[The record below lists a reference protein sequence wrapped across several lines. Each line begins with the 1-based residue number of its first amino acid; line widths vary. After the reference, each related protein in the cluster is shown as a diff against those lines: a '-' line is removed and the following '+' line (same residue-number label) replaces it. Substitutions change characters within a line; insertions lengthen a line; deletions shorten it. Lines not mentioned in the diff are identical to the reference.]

1 MKRRTNLTL
10 RRMGRRYMMVNAAS
24 AAQDMADVYTLNET
38 AARLWERLGDDEI
51 SLPSLA
57 SWLAEEYGIAYD
69 DALTD
74 VTTQVQEWREFGLIE

>member
-24 AAQDMADVYTLNET
+24 AVQDTADVYTLNET
-38 AARLWERLGDDEI
+38 AARLWEQLGDDEI

-57 SWLAEEYGIAYD
+57 GWLAGEYGIAYD
-69 DALTD
+69 DALAD
-74 VTTQVQEWREFGLIE
+74 VIAQVQEWREFGLIE

>member
-1 MKRRTNLTL
+1 MKRRTKLTL

-24 AAQDMADVYTLNET
+24 AVQDTADVYTLNET
-38 AARLWERLGDDEI
+38 AARLWEQLGDDEI

-69 DALTD
+69 DALAD
-74 VTTQVQEWREFGLIE
+74 VATQVQEWQEFGLIE

>member
-24 AAQDMADVYTLNET
+24 AVQDTADVYTLNET
-38 AARLWERLGDDEI
+38 AARLWEQLGDDEI

-57 SWLAEEYGIAYD
+57 SWLADEYGIAYD
-69 DALTD
+69 DALAD
-74 VTTQVQEWREFGLIE
+74 VTTQVKDWQEFGLIE

>member
-10 RRMGRRYMMVNAAS
+10 RRMGRKYMMVNAAS
-24 AAQDMADVYTLNET
+24 AAQDTADVYTLNET
-38 AARLWERLGDDEI
+38 AARLWEQLGDDEI

-74 VTTQVQEWREFGLIE
+74 VTTQVKDWQEFGLIE

>member
-24 AAQDMADVYTLNET
+24 AAQDTADVYTLNET

-57 SWLAEEYGIAYD
+57 SWLADEYGIAYD
-69 DALTD
+69 DALAD
-74 VTTQVQEWREFGLIE
+74 VTTQVKDWQEFGLIE

>member
-1 MKRRTNLTL
+1 MKRRTKLTL

-24 AAQDMADVYTLNET
+24 AVQDTADVYTLNET
-38 AARLWERLGDDEI
+38 AARLWEQLGDDEI

-69 DALTD
+69 DALAD
-74 VTTQVQEWREFGLIE
+74 VTTQVKEWQEFGLIE

>member
-1 MKRRTNLTL
+1 MKRRAKLTL

-24 AAQDMADVYTLNET
+24 AAQDTADVYTLNET

-57 SWLAEEYGIAYD
+57 TWLAGEYGIAYD
-69 DALTD
+69 DALAD
-74 VTTQVQEWREFGLIE
+74 VTTQVQEWQEFGLIE

>member
-38 AARLWERLGDDEI
+38 AARLWEQLGDDEI

-57 SWLAEEYGIAYD
+57 SWLAGEYGIAYD
-69 DALTD
+69 DALAD
-74 VTTQVQEWREFGLIE
+74 VTTQVHEWREFGLIE

>member
-24 AAQDMADVYTLNET
+24 AARDMADVYTLNET

-57 SWLAEEYGIAYD
+57 TWLAGEYGIAYD
-69 DALTD
+69 DALAD

>member
-24 AAQDMADVYTLNET
+24 AAQDTADVYTFNET

-57 SWLAEEYGIAYD
+57 TWLADEYGIAYD
-69 DALTD
+69 DALAD
-74 VTTQVQEWREFGLIE
+74 VTTQVQEWQEFGLIE

>member
-24 AAQDMADVYTLNET
+24 AVQDTADVYTLNET
-38 AARLWERLGDDEI
+38 AARLWEQLGDDEI

-69 DALTD
+69 DALSD
-74 VTTQVQEWREFGLIE
+74 VTTQVKEWQEFGLIE

>member
-1 MKRRTNLTL
+1 MKRRTKLTL
-10 RRMGRRYMMVNAAS
+10 RRMGRRYMMVNGAS
-24 AAQDMADVYTLNET
+24 AAQETADVYTLNET

-57 SWLAEEYGIAYD
+57 SWLAGEYGIAYD
-69 DALTD
+69 DALAD

>member
-24 AAQDMADVYTLNET
+24 ATQDTADVYTLNET
-38 AARLWERLGDDEI
+38 AARLWEQLGDDEI

-69 DALTD
+69 DALAD
-74 VTTQVQEWREFGLIE
+74 VTTQVQEWQEFGLIE

>member
-24 AAQDMADVYTLNET
+24 AAQDTAAVYTLNET
-38 AARLWERLGDDEI
+38 AAPLWERLGDAEI

-57 SWLAEEYGIAYD
+57 RWLAGEHGIAYD
-69 DALTD
+69 DALAD
-74 VTTQVQEWREFGLIE
+74 VTTQVQEWRESGPID

>member
-24 AAQDMADVYTLNET
+24 AVQDTADVYTLNET
-38 AARLWERLGDDEI
+38 AARLWEQLGDDEI

-57 SWLAEEYGIAYD
+57 GWLAGEYGIAYD
-69 DALTD
+69 DALAD
-74 VTTQVQEWREFGLIE
+74 VTAQVQEWQRFGLIE

>member
-24 AAQDMADVYTLNET
+24 AVQDTADVYTLNET
-38 AARLWERLGDDEI
+38 AARLWEQLGDDEI

-57 SWLAEEYGIAYD
+57 SWLADEYGIAYD
-69 DALTD
+69 NALAD
-74 VTTQVQEWREFGLIE
+74 VTTQVKDWQEFGLIE

>member
-24 AAQDMADVYTLNET
+24 AAQDTADVYTLNET

-51 SLPSLA
+51 SLHSLA
-57 SWLAEEYGIAYD
+57 TWLADEYGIAYD
-69 DALTD
+69 DALAD
-74 VTTQVQEWREFGLIE
+74 VTTQVQEWQEFGLIE

>member
-24 AAQDMADVYTLNET
+24 AAQDTADVYTLNET
-38 AARLWERLGDDEI
+38 AARLWERLGDDDI

-57 SWLAEEYGIAYD
+57 SWLAGDYGIAYA
-69 DALTD
+69 DALAD

>member
-24 AAQDMADVYTLNET
+24 AAQDTADVYTLNET

-57 SWLAEEYGIAYD
+57 SWDSLRRCSGRCHHTGAGMAGVR
-69 DALTD
+69 TD
-74 VTTQVQEWREFGLIE
+74 RIG

>member
-24 AAQDMADVYTLNET
+24 AAQDTADVYTLNET
-38 AARLWERLGDDEI
+38 ADSLWERLGDDEI

-57 SWLAEEYGIAYD
+57 TWLAGEYGIAYD
-69 DALTD
+69 DALAD

>member
-10 RRMGRRYMMVNAAS
+10 RRMGRRYMMVNAAL
-24 AAQDMADVYTLNET
+24 AAQDTADVYTLNET

-57 SWLAEEYGIAYD
+57 TWLADEYGIAYD
-69 DALTD
+69 DALAD
-74 VTTQVQEWREFGLIE
+74 VTTQVQEWQEFGLIE

>member
-24 AAQDMADVYTLNET
+24 AAQDTADVYTLNET

-57 SWLAEEYGIAYD
+57 SWLAGEYGIAYD
-69 DALTD
+69 DALAD
-74 VTTQVQEWREFGLIE
+74 VTTQVQEWREVGLIE

>member
-1 MKRRTNLTL
+1 MKRHTNLTL

-24 AAQDMADVYTLNET
+24 AAQDTADVYTLNET

-57 SWLAEEYGIAYD
+57 SWLADEYGIAYD
-69 DALTD
+69 DALAD
-74 VTTQVQEWREFGLIE
+74 VTTQVKDWQEFGLIE

>member
-24 AAQDMADVYTLNET
+24 AAQDTADVYTLNET
-38 AARLWERLGDDEI
+38 AARLWERLGDEEL

-57 SWLAEEYGIAYD
+57 TWLAGEYGIAYD
-69 DALTD
+69 DALVD
-74 VTTQVQEWREFGLIE
+74 VTTQVQEWQEFGVIE

>member
-1 MKRRTNLTL
+1 MKRRAKLTL

-57 SWLAEEYGIAYD
+57 SWLAGEYGIAYD
-69 DALTD
+69 DALAD

>member
-1 MKRRTNLTL
+1 MKRRTKLTL

-24 AAQDMADVYTLNET
+24 AAQDTADVYTLNET
-38 AARLWERLGDDEI
+38 AARLWEQLGDDEI

-69 DALTD
+69 DALAD
-74 VTTQVQEWREFGLIE
+74 VTTQVKDWQEFGLIE